1 VYSYLRGMLF
11 GVNTGWS
18 TYIKVRLIRDSSR
31 PSYDGRDLTLWRV
44 FEEKSS
50 RRSACASFGKI
61 GMTKGKLGMTK
72 HSHSN
77 PFFKTVSICL

>member
-18 TYIKVRLIRDSSR
+18 IYMKVRLIHDSSR
-31 PSYDGRDLTLWRV
+31 PLYDGRDFTLWRV

-50 RRSACASFGKI
+50 RSACASFGRI
-61 GMTKGKLGMTK
+61 GMTKGKLGMP
-72 HSHSN
+72 N
-77 PFFKTVSICL
+77 ILTVTPSLGL

>member
-1 VYSYLRGMLF
+1 MLF

-18 TYIKVRLIRDSSR
+18 IYIKVRFIRDSNH
-31 PSYDGRDLTLWRV
+31 PLYDGRDLTLWRV
-44 FEEKSS
+44 FEEKDSS
-50 RRSACASFGKI
+50 RSAFASFGKI

>member
-1 VYSYLRGMLF
+1 MYSYLRGMLF

-18 TYIKVRLIRDSSR
+18 IYIKVRFIRDSNH
-31 PSYDGRDLTLWRV
+31 PLYDGRDLTLWRV
-44 FEEKSS
+44 FEEKDSS
-50 RRSACASFGKI
+50 RSACASFGKI
-61 GMTKGKLGMTK
+61 GMTKGNLGMTK